1 MRMKILPD
9 EHLPHVLAHS
19 FRDDWDTRR
28 TKRMGWQG
36 EENGEL
42 LQLAAPRGFDALLTA
57 DRNMPHEQNRNFPL
71 W

>member
-1 MRMKILPD
+1 
-9 EHLPHVLAHS
+9 
-19 FRDDWDTRR
+19 
-28 TKRMGWQG
+28 MGWQG